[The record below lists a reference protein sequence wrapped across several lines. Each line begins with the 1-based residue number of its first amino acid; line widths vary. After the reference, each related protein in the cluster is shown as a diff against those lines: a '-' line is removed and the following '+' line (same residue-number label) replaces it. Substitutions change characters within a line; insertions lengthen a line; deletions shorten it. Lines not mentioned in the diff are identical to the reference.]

1 MPQVDELELV
11 TTKRFTR
18 FRLQSSESVSEEVEL
33 GSDDA
38 AALLEED
45 DNEADEDDHLLS
57 SGGKITN
64 RYKSGN
70 NNLEPKKRYFIIYLD
85 WPQGH
90 IFISKVKFM
99 INNFGISW
107 LKM

>member
-11 TTKRFTR
+11 TTKRKQR
-18 FRLQSSESVSEEVEL
+18 FRLQSSESVSEEVDL
-33 GSDDA
+33 GDDA
-38 AALLEED
+38 AEDD

-70 NNLEPKKRYFIIYLD
+70 NLESKKRYFII
-85 WPQGH
+85 
-90 IFISKVKFM
+90 M
-99 INNFGISW
+99 
-107 LKM
+107 

>member
-11 TTKRFTR
+11 TTKRKQR
-18 FRLQSSESVSEEVEL
+18 FRLQSSESVSEEVDL
-33 GSDDA
+33 GDDA
-38 AALLEED
+38 AALLEDD

-70 NNLEPKKRYFIIYLD
+70 NNLEPKKRYFITL
-85 WPQGH
+85 PLL
-90 IFISKVKFM
+90 F
-99 INNFGISW
+99 
-107 LKM
+107 